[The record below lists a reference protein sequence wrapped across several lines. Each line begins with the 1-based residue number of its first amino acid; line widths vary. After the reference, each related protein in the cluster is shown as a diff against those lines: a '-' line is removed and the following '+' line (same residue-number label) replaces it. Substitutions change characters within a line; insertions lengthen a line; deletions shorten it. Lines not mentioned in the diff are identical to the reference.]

1 MYSGTWAARW
11 GLAAAAL
18 LPSAPWQATQ
28 TVSAMTLALAGSAL
42 ALASSEAWE
51 TKLVARRIAIAAVRI
66 IFELLVRVFVGA
78 LAGMEATNL
87 LFYISSAAIRQFC
100 RVFYASVPEGGLPDD
115 RRQ

>member
-1 MYSGTWAARW
+1 MYSSTCPAKC

-18 LPSAPWQATQ
+18 LPSAPWQAIQ
-28 TVSAMTLALAGSAL
+28 TVSAIIFPFAGSAF
-42 ALASSEAWE
+42 ALASEEAWV

-78 LAGMEATNL
+78 LAGTEATNL